1 MSDPET
7 LAVYNRQ
14 ADDYAAMMRDYAAA
28 DPLIHKFIK
37 ACPTKGHV
45 LDLGCGPG
53 GYAILMAD
61 AGLTVDAIDAS
72 PEMISRIPSETDIT
86 TRVGLFDDITG
97 TDLYDGI
104 WASFS
109 LLHAPRADL
118 SRHLAALHQAL
129 KPDGTFFIGMKMG
142 VGGKRDDLG
151 RYYEYY
157 TKEELDSA
165 LKTADFIPL
174 NHWTGQ
180 SKGLDQTY
188 HGWIVIH
195 AHG

>member
-28 DPLIHKFIK
+28 DPLICKFIE
-37 ACPTKGHV
+37 ACPAKGHV

-72 PEMISRIPSETDIT
+72 QEMINRIPSQTGIT
-86 TRVGLFDDITG
+86 ARVGIFDDITG

-118 SRHLAALHQAL
+118 SRHLAALRQAL
-129 KPDGTFFIGMKMG
+129 KPGGIFFIGMKMG

-157 TKEELDSA
+157 TKDELDTA
-165 LKTADFIPL
+165 LQTAGFTPL

-180 SKGLDQTY
+180 GKGLDQTY

-195 AHG
+195 THG